1 MDERDIAKSR
11 SATGLSF
18 ANLFEHLRKNQQDE
32 FQDMPRGLIYY
43 ISRQEVCLLPYKT
56 RNQDV
61 LSAIEASID
70 KDKIY
75 EGSLLE
81 FHVFTHKKEYR
92 CLVSS
97 RGSKLGSDTSKDNG
111 TRIIEHFVSD
121 ESKGYS
127 EENIDQYS
135 FCDTVLLEK
144 RISKK
149 LGLDTSAYLKVINY
163 FDFDSNNGML
173 QINDYRLV
181 CNDNGWPFSLNG

>member
-81 FHVFTHKKEYR
+81 FHVFTHKKYR

-97 RGSKLGSDTSKDNG
+97 WFKTSSDTSKDNG

-121 ESKGYS
+121 ESKGMQKKILI
-127 EENIDQYS
+127 NIH
-135 FCDTVLLEK
+135 L
-144 RISKK
+144 
-149 LGLDTSAYLKVINY
+149 
-163 FDFDSNNGML
+163 
-173 QINDYRLV
+173 
-181 CNDNGWPFSLNG
+181 

>member
-70 KDKIY
+70 KIR
-75 EGSLLE
+75 
-81 FHVFTHKKEYR
+81 FMR
-92 CLVSS
+92 A
-97 RGSKLGSDTSKDNG
+97 
-111 TRIIEHFVSD
+111 
-121 ESKGYS
+121 
-127 EENIDQYS
+127 
-135 FCDTVLLEK
+135 
-144 RISKK
+144 
-149 LGLDTSAYLKVINY
+149 AY
-163 FDFDSNNGML
+163 
-173 QINDYRLV
+173 
-181 CNDNGWPFSLNG
+181 